1 MEAVILNKTHILPRH
16 AHTHRPFYVSVLFL
30 PAVRAKNGRCVHQT
44 KYQLSS
50 LQQHSTLIKSTML
63 TDMLFSPVAAV
74 PLVIGLVFLYY
85 TLPRKASNSDA
96 PPMVKSSLKIPLIGN
111 IIEFGMSPVKM
122 VFRCYADYGPVFTVP
137 VSSNLLQTFKN

>member
-1 MEAVILNKTHILPRH
+1 
-16 AHTHRPFYVSVLFL
+16 
-30 PAVRAKNGRCVHQT
+30 
-44 KYQLSS
+44 
-50 LQQHSTLIKSTML
+50 ML

-74 PLVIGLVFLYY
+74 PLVIGLVFLYF

-96 PPMVKSSLKIPLIGN
+96 PPMVTSSLKIPLIGN

-137 VSSNLLQTFKN
+137 VSSIILQTFK